1 MFTDQ
6 LAEIKKVLG
15 EYRGELS
22 NIIMRL

>member
-15 EYRGELS
+15 VYRGELS